1 VYAPGGSDPS
11 DEENGWRRA
20 MEDEEEDEMKFQ
32 LAGNG
37 TNGQIYSSSCWM
49 RIEIE
54 IESLLPPILRGR
66 R

>member
-1 VYAPGGSDPS
+1 
-11 DEENGWRRA
+11 
-20 MEDEEEDEMKFQ
+20 MEDEEKDEMKFQ
-32 LAGNG
+32 LARNG

>member
-1 VYAPGGSDPS
+1 
-11 DEENGWRRA
+11 
-20 MEDEEEDEMKFQ
+20 MEDEEKDEMKFQ
-32 LAGNG
+32 LARNG

-54 IESLLPPILRGR
+54 SLLPPILRGR